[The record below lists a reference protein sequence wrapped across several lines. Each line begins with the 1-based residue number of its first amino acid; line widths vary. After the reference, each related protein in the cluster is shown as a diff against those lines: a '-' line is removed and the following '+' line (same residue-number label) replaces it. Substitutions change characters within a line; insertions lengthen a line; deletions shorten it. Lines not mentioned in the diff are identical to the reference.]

1 MAQNILWMQQAREK
15 MFFFAMMLFAVGIWL
30 SLPMFI
36 RKSDLTPITGKL
48 DTAYLN
54 IATVS
59 STRERYGVS
68 NTSYS
73 QKATLTFRIRGYEQI
88 YSIEKNIGDRSDDET
103 YDQILHR
110 LEDANLVSVWIKKKD
125 SLETNPDVWQ
135 IYSDETSLLPLKA
148 AKEKDLPIVVFLFFL
163 GGLSVALIFWTKRR
177 ENHKHS
183 SSDNNG
189 E

>member
-59 STRERYGVS
+59 STHERYGVS

-73 QKATLTFRIRGYEQI
+73 QKATLTFMIKGYEQI
-88 YSIEKNIGDRSDDET
+88 YSIEKNIGDRFDDGFVSGLDQLELSDHNVEVDE
-103 YDQILHR
+103 QFPVLLIWAVL
-110 LEDANLVSVWIKKKD
+110 IKGP
-125 SLETNPDVWQ
+125 TV
-135 IYSDETSLLPLKA
+135 LLK
-148 AKEKDLPIVVFLFFL
+148 
-163 GGLSVALIFWTKRR
+163 
-177 ENHKHS
+177 
-183 SSDNNG
+183 NG
-189 E
+189 IEIPE